1 MYSKGVVMTKSWDE
15 NRNEWDTVLN
25 SYPVP
30 QGFTEAKPPIPVLA
44 HLVWKKTGGETIEA
58 DATAWTRDLVLVEFP
73 SAGKLR
79 TTGCWIRPRDVERR
93 QDFCAPTEITKASF
107 GKQRDSR
114 AAAACVENS
123 SPMTATG

>member
-1 MYSKGVVMTKSWDE
+1 MYSKEVVMTKSWDE

-30 QGFTEAKPPIPVLA
+30 QGFTEARPPIPVLA
-44 HLVWKKTGGETIEA
+44 HLVWKKAGDEAIEA

-93 QDFCAPTEITKASF
+93 QDLCASTEITKAPLE
-107 GKQRDSR
+107 KQQGSR
-114 AAAACVENS
+114 AAGPS
-123 SPMTATG
+123 I